1 MCVVQNLYTKAKCK
15 EKKSCDLKHI
25 GEFIKYSDDTTPTIY
40 TKTYN
45 KANNDPKNCISCS
58 DILKSLYPLLFCKT
72 LQ

>member
-25 GEFIKYSDDTTPTIY
+25 GEFKVQWW
-40 TKTYN
+40 YN
-45 KANNDPKNCISCS
+45 TNNLHEN
-58 DILKSLYPLLFCKT
+58 